1 MVSDNNPFL
10 NNPNNT
16 PTPRPPAESASPDDR
31 SCMPA
36 PPPTASAPAH
46 RTSIGSHASPSTRPR
61 DHSGS
66 GLRETLEAVILAL
79 ILAFTFRTFCVEA
92 FVIPTGSMAPTLSGA
107 HFRAVCPMCGYSFN
121 VNANVDQQW
130 MTIRDPQTGT
140 VESTLVRLGNGE
152 LTNPYAIPAHDYTM
166 CPNCHFEIPAA
177 DLRGKPI
184 MKRVYDNGNS
194 SRTLHFPYAYNGD
207 RILVMKYLY
216 WFAPPKRWNVVVF
229 REPMFGKQ
237 NFIKRLV
244 GLPGNTVEIV
254 NGDVFINGKI
264 AHKPVH
270 VEKAMLQVVYNND
283 FYPTD
288 AGRRRINGNRWTNPW
303 VGEPQNSDSGK
314 WFTGGPVISFS
325 AGSAGAVG
333 HLDFIQRN
341 TYLYNDL
348 GYNPNRGL
356 NGRHIV
362 GNLYMR
368 AVWLSRSTDS
378 AARLTLG
385 PATNRFRVTLAHDGA
400 LKLYQWNVGTKTFVV
415 IPVAKWSVAHR
426 PAALRTG
433 RPYRLAFS
441 NTQHEARFWIN
452 GRLMLQ
458 YAAPW
463 TLRDALAVAQL
474 RRTTNQQ
481 ETPKI
486 QMSFT
491 GACTLRHVLLMRDIY
506 YTQMPIRFPY
516 NSSTDPGGEQPGTGT
531 MNHAITLKKGQY
543 FMLGDNS
550 NDSEDSRA
558 WYRVEPVLRSMHL
571 PLGVVPQRYILGRA
585 FMVYWPAGFRPVR
598 WINWAII
605 PNIGRMRF
613 IR

>member
-1 MVSDNNPFL
+1 MESDNNPLL
-10 NNPNNT
+10 NNPNT
-16 PTPRPPAESASPDDR
+16 PT
-31 SCMPA
+31 A
-36 PPPTASAPAH
+36 PPQPPEVRNAPTAQSVASAPRPAA
-46 RTSIGSHASPSTRPR
+46 ILPVSPVP
-61 DHSGS
+61 HSGTARP
-66 GLRETLEAVILAL
+66 GKGNPGIRETLETVVLAL

-107 HFRAVCPMCGYSFN
+107 HFRAVCPECGYNFN

-130 MTIRDPQTGT
+130 LPVRDPETGQ
-140 VESTLVRLGNGE
+140 VVSTLVRLNNGE
-152 LTNPYAIPAHDYTM
+152 LTDPNAIPAPGYSM
-166 CPNCHFEIPAA
+166 CPNDHFLIPAD

-184 MKRVYDNGNS
+184 IKRIYSTNNS
-194 SRTLHFPYAYNGD
+194 SETLHFPYTYNGD

-254 NGDVFINGKI
+254 NGDVFIDGQI

-288 AGRRRINGNRWTNPW
+288 AGKRRMNGNRWSNPW
-303 VGEPQNSDSGK
+303 VGEPRSSAAGK
-314 WFTGGPVISFS
+314 WFTGGPVINFS
-325 AGSAGAVG
+325 TGRPDAVG
-333 HLDFIQRN
+333 HLAFIQRN
-341 TYLYNDL
+341 SYLYNDL
-348 GYNPNRGL
+348 GYNANPYW
-356 NGRHIV
+356 NGHHLV
-362 GNLYMR
+362 GNLYLR
-368 AVWLSRSTDS
+368 TVWISHSPASAVRM
-378 AARLTLG
+378 TLG
-385 PATNRFRVTLAHDGA
+385 PATNRFQITLAHNGA
-400 LKLYQWNVGTKTFVV
+400 LKLYQWDT
-415 IPVAKWSVAHR
+415 
-426 PAALRTG
+426 ALSTYQPIGIKSMGIFHAPRALQTG
-433 RPYRLAFS
+433 KAYRLAMS

-452 GRLMLQ
+452 GQLMLQ

-463 TLRDALAVAQL
+463 TLANALAVA
-474 RRTTNQQ
+474 RVRKMTGEQ
-481 ETPKI
+481 ETPKVQI
-486 QMSFT
+486 DVT
-491 GACTLRHVLLMRDIY
+491 GGCALRHLLLMRDIY
-506 YTQMPIRFPY
+506 YTQMKIRFPY
-516 NSSTDPGGEQPGTGT
+516 NSSVDPGGSRPGTGT
-531 MNHAITLKKGQY
+531 MGHPITLKKGQY

-558 WYRVEPVLRSMHL
+558 WYRVEPVLRHMHL

-585 FMVYWPAGFRPVR
+585 FMVYWPAGFRPMR
-598 WINWAII
+598 AINWAII